1 MRDAVIGAALGW
13 LFIYLGSLIPYTIL
27 RWAVIGIGVL
37 FVVVMTGFIGVLAWE
52 RIGPYVGQ
60 FFSRARGHVRHDPQL
75 GKLRRDAKA
84 RCWEATLPFG
94 DRTVEVLIDGT
105 DAPDPQLLKRARDLR
120 SNIGALGRQVEAY
133 LAREADQL
141 QPHDAEMA
149 AEIRTLRMSAVQ
161 LSFPD
166 RPNEATI
173 VFDLTDDERYWTC
186 VWANGELQD
195 LDYD

>member
-52 RIGPYVGQ
+52 RIGPYLGQ
-60 FFSRARGHVRHDPQL
+60 LAGRARGHVRHDPQL
-75 GKLRRDAKA
+75 GRLRRDTKA
-84 RCWEATLPFG
+84 RCWEATLPLG
-94 DRTVEVLIDGT
+94 NRTVEVLIEGN
-105 DAPDPQLLKRARDLR
+105 DAPAPQLLTRARELR
-120 SNIGALGRQVEAY
+120 KNLGALGRQVEAY
-133 LAREADQL
+133 LAGEADQL

-149 AEIRTLRMSAVQ
+149 AEIRTLRMSAIQ
-161 LSFPD
+161 LNSPD

-173 VFDLTDDERYWTC
+173 VFEITDDEHYWTC
-186 VWANGELQD
+186 LWKNGELQD